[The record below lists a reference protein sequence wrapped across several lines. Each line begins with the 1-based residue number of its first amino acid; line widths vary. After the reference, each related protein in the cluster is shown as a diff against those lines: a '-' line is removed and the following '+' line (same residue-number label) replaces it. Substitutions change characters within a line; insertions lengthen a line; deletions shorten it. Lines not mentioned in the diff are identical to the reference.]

1 MLPTHR
7 HSGAARKR
15 SARAG
20 PGRNPGHFDALVRVR
35 WCSIGAAAMPASST
49 PVRQVDWV
57 PAWSRDRPAGARGA
71 GMTGGARRRRLDMT
85 TGALSPNSPCA
96 K

>member
-71 GMTGGARRRRLDMT
+71 GMTVERDEHSLDT
-85 TGALSPNSPCA
+85 TTRWSMSHSPCA